1 MAVFTASDASSATG
15 SESLA
20 PAFERVRSATRA
32 LAAPLSAED
41 QCVQPT
47 ADASPTKWHLAHTTW
62 FFETFV
68 LPLADPSYRPHDDR
82 FAFLFN
88 SYYEAVG
95 PRQPRP
101 RRGMITRPTVAE
113 VHDYRDR
120 VDEIVRR
127 TLRGPLSP
135 ELRARVVLGL
145 EHEMQHQEL
154 LLTDALEMLAA
165 NPTLPTY
172 RAGDAPKSSAQPPL
186 HWIERPEGVIEIGH
200 RDTGHDGANFC
211 FDNERPRHRAFV
223 ERFAFA
229 SRLVTNGEWL
239 AFIDDGGYRT
249 PSLWLSDGWA
259 TVQANGWRAP
269 HHWIDR
275 GGAWHRFGLRGLRAV
290 DVTSPV
296 AHVSFYEAD
305 AFARWSRARLPT
317 EQEWE
322 LVATHARAPLE
333 NVLETAA
340 LEPRPLA
347 SDGDPSAVHQLFG
360 DVWEW
365 TGSPYVAYPRYRPLE
380 GALGEYNGKFMCNQ
394 MVLRGASCFT
404 PGASVR
410 ATYRNFFP
418 PAARWQATG
427 LRLAKWV

>member
-1 MAVFTASDASSATG
+1 MAVFTASDASA
-15 SESLA
+15 ESGAALG
-20 PAFERVRSATRA
+20 PAYDRVRGATRA

-41 QCVQPT
+41 QCVQPME
-47 ADASPTKWHLAHTTW
+47 DASPTKWHLAHTTW

-68 LPLADPSYRPHDDR
+68 LPLADTSYRPHDDR

-88 SYYEAVG
+88 SYYESVG

-101 RRGMITRPTVAE
+101 QRGMITRPSLDE
-113 VHDYRDR
+113 VHAYRDR
-120 VDEIVRR
+120 VDDTMRAMLRR
-127 TLRGPLSP
+127 PLSP

-154 LLTDALEMLAA
+154 LLTDALETLAS

-172 RAGDAPKSSAQPPL
+172 RAREATKETAAPAL
-186 HWIERPEGVIEIGH
+186 HWIERAEGLVEMGH
-200 RDTGHDGANFC
+200 AGAGFC

-223 ERFAFA
+223 ERFSFA

-239 AFIDDGGYRT
+239 AFMNDGGYAT

-259 TVQANGWRAP
+259 AVRSNGWRAP

-275 GGAWHRFGLRGLRAV
+275 QGAWHRFGLRGLRPV

-305 AFARWSRARLPT
+305 AYARWAKARLPT
-317 EQEWE
+317 EAEWE
-322 LVATHARAPLE
+322 IVATHARPPLE
-333 NVLETAA
+333 NVLETGA
-340 LEPRPLA
+340 LEPRPLE
-347 SDGDPSAVHQLFG
+347 SNGDAAAVHQLFG

-365 TGSPYVAYPRYRPLE
+365 TSSPYVAYPRYRPLD
-380 GALGEYNGKFMCNQ
+380 GALGEYNAKFMCNQ
-394 MVLRGASCFT
+394 WVLRGASCFT

-427 LRLAKWV
+427 VRLAKWNLRT

>member
-1 MAVFTASDASSATG
+1 MAVFTASDASAEAGTDA
-15 SESLA
+15 L
-20 PAFERVRSATRA
+20 PAAYDRVRAATRA

-68 LPLADPSYRPHDDR
+68 LPLVDAGHRPHDDR

-88 SYYEAVG
+88 SYYESVG

-101 RRGMITRPTVAE
+101 QRGMITRPTLQE
-113 VHDYRDR
+113 VHAYRDR
-120 VDEIVRR
+120 VDETMRAALRR
-127 TLRGPLSP
+127 GVSP
-135 ELRARVVLGL
+135 EVHARVELGL

-154 LLTDALEMLAA
+154 LLTDALETLAA

-172 RAGDAPKSSAQPPL
+172 RAGPRAMHGAHHPL
-186 HWIERPEGVIEIGH
+186 HWIERAESLAEIGH
-200 RDTGHDGANFC
+200 AGSGFC
-211 FDNERPRHRAFV
+211 FDNERPRHRTFV
-223 ERFAFA
+223 ERFAFG
-229 SRLVTNGEWL
+229 SRLITNGEWL
-239 AFIDDGGYRT
+239 AFMEDGGYDE
-249 PSLWLSDGWA
+249 PALWLSDGWA

-269 HHWIDR
+269 HHWIPGDGEWR
-275 GGAWHRFGLRGLRAV
+275 RFGLRGLGPLE
-290 DVTSPV
+290 VTSPV

-305 AFARWSRARLPT
+305 AFARWSGARLPT
-317 EQEWE
+317 EAEWE
-322 LVATHARAPLE
+322 IVATHARAPLE
-333 NVLETAA
+333 NVLETGA
-340 LEPRPLA
+340 LEPRPLETN
-347 SDGDPSAVHQLFG
+347 GDATAVHQLFG

-365 TGSPYVAYPRYRPLE
+365 TSSPYVAYPRYRPLE

-404 PGASVR
+404 PGAAAR

-427 LRLAKWV
+427 VRLAKWV